1 MSETFWVILVVA
13 VAVVVVLILYRSR
26 LSSFRLQAGSLETQ
40 LETRVVKESG
50 AEQGRGPGVTVSG
63 NRLSGKR
70 QSIDVNGNG
79 VAVSDNILKGQD
91 QEIKIGQDGS
101 QGRPSG

>member
-50 AEQGRGPGVTVSG
+50 AEQGRGPGLPFRAIDSLVSV
-63 NRLSGKR
+63 N
-70 QSIDVNGNG
+70 QSMLTGMV
-79 VAVSDNILKGQD
+79 
-91 QEIKIGQDGS
+91 E
-101 QGRPSG
+101 RE